1 MRKFIIISALLLAS
15 ASAQAGETRSLS
27 LAGLPTVNT
36 TAAATGAGLGFE
48 APKPIAQ
55 VSTRLAQAATTAS
68 DAAPVTV
75 APPAAPAAAPAPVA
89 QAPATTQTTAPAATT
104 TTTSAATTTT
114 STTTTATTTESKP
127 KSTKKARRETDEHKA
142 LRIAAKYGVYW

>member
-1 MRKFIIISALLLAS
+1 MRKLILISALLLAS

-27 LAGLPTVNT
+27 LAGIPTVTT
-36 TAAATGAGLGFE
+36 TAASTGVGFE
-48 APKPIAQ
+48 PAKPIAQ

-68 DAAPVTV
+68 DAAPVQV
-75 APPAAPAAAPAPVA
+75 QAPAPAATTVA
-89 QAPATTQTTAPAATT
+89 QAPATTTTSAPAATT

-114 STTTTATTTESKP
+114 TSTTAATTTESKP

-142 LRIAAKYGVYW
+142 RRIAAKYGVYW

>member
-36 TAAATGAGLGFE
+36 TAAATGAGVGFE
-48 APKPIAQ
+48 VSKPIAQ

-75 APPAAPAAAPAPVA
+75 APPAPPAAAPVA
-89 QAPATTQTTAPAATT
+89 QAAPATTTTTAPAATT

-114 STTTTATTTESKP
+114 STTTSATTTESKP

-142 LRIAAKYGVYW
+142 RRIAAKYGVYW

>member
-27 LAGLPTVNT
+27 LAGLPTVST
-36 TAAATGAGLGFE
+36 TAAATGAGVGFE
-48 APKPIAQ
+48 ASKPIAQ

-75 APPAAPAAAPAPVA
+75 APPAAPAAATVA
-89 QAPATTQTTAPAATT
+89 QAPATTTAPAATT
-104 TTTSAATTTT
+104 TTTTAATTTT
-114 STTTTATTTESKP
+114 STTTAATTTESKP

-142 LRIAAKYGVYW
+142 RRIAAKYGVYW